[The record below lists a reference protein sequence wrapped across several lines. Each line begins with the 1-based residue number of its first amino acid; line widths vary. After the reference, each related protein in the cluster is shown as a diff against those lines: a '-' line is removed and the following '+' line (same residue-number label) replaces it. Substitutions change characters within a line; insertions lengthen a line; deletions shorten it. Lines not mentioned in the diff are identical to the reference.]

1 MKKNIPELLAP
12 AGNAESLRAALAA
25 GADAVYF
32 GGTSFSNRMRAKN
45 FGDSELR
52 DAVRLCHDCGAK
64 AHVTLNTRVR
74 DNEMSDAL
82 RLVQSV
88 LGGDTYDRADAL
100 IVADFGLA
108 REIKKY
114 FPHAVLHASTQTSLA
129 SPADCAVLESLGFS
143 RLVLPR
149 EMSAEEIRAL
159 HENTSLELEMFIHGA
174 HCVSFSGQCLLS
186 YVMGKRSGNRGECAQ
201 PCRLPYSVRR
211 GLQNG
216 ENKSGKNS
224 FVKPGANGLT
234 KTEYPLSLAD
244 MCLAEKIPEILSCG
258 VSSLKIEGRL
268 KSPEYV
274 YGVTKIYRT
283 LLDEERRASKSE
295 LNTLES
301 LFSRGFTD
309 GYFTGK
315 YAKMS
320 AVSTGNKAERISGS
334 ASENKAGKK
343 ANEKFSE
350 TGIRLNG
357 AYSEKSVSRELSARI
372 RAISAERDNA
382 ALKPVSAVFTARAG
396 KNVTLELFSDGISA
410 KVSGNIPQKAEKRG
424 TDSNAIAKN
433 LVKTGGTGFVISPED
448 IKFDIDGKYFFPLSE
463 INALRRSAVAALAAA
478 ISEKGNCG
486 ELPEKRTVSKCASS
500 TDTLSGNAVSQC
512 AVSKDTLSQC
522 AVTADGGDS
531 KSAASL
537 SDAAQVRK
545 ENIFSEIFYHE
556 KTSESPL
563 YFERGVKTAEFADAG
578 EFIFSL
584 RRKHPGVRRI
594 LSYFDRIYVPYAE
607 AEKAV
612 TAVKA
617 FQCAESEGAFAGGG
631 KICGSACASVEK
643 TAEICAALPVWTS
656 SDLEIE
662 KLLAAL
668 CGKVSRVFCHSAGQ
682 IKTALRLGFIPDMSY
697 RSNAVSRASAGVYRD
712 LGAASLIMSPECPAK
727 ASAACSCG
735 SIVYGRLPL
744 MLLSRCIICGGKC
757 RMGNIG
763 GRIRCNAAPHKCRA
777 ELIDRVGASFPV
789 IAADD
794 CENVIYNSVP
804 IWMADKLDPLRDRL
818 SVMHFI
824 FTDENTEQIV
834 SVLEK
839 YVSGESADGMRI

>member
-64 AHVTLNTRVR
+64 AHITLNTRVR
-74 DNEMSDAL
+74 DNEISDVL
-82 RLVQSV
+82 RIAQSV

-149 EMSAEEIRAL
+149 EMSADEIRAL

-201 PCRLPYSVRR
+201 PCRLPYSVRC
-211 GLQNG
+211 GGQHC
-216 ENKSGKNS
+216 ENKNGKNS
-224 FVKPGANGLT
+224 FIKAGTDRHT
-234 KTEYPLSLAD
+234 KSEYPLSLAD
-244 MCLAEKIPEILSCG
+244 MCLAGNIPEILSCG

-268 KSPEYV
+268 KSPAYV

-295 LNTLES
+295 LDTLET

-320 AVSTGNKAERISGS
+320 AVSTGNKA
-334 ASENKAGKK
+334 GKK
-343 ANEKFSE
+343 TNENFTE
-350 TGIRLNG
+350 TGIRLNA
-357 AYSEKSVSRELSARI
+357 AYSEKAVSRELSARI

-382 ALKPVSAVFTARAG
+382 ALKPVSAVFTAHAG
-396 KNVTLELFSDGISA
+396 ENVTLELFSGGISA
-410 KVSGNIPQKAEKRG
+410 KVSGNIPEIAEKRG
-424 TDSNAIAKN
+424 TDSCAIAKN
-433 LVKTGGTGFVISPED
+433 LAKTGGTGFVISPED
-448 IKFDIDGKYFFPLSE
+448 IKFDIDGEYFFPLSE
-463 INALRRSAVAALAAA
+463 INALRRAAVAALAEA
-478 ISEKGNCG
+478 IAEKGDYG
-486 ELPEKRTVSKCASS
+486 EFPEKRTVSKCASS

-512 AVSKDTLSQC
+512 AV
-522 AVTADGGDS
+522 TAGGRES
-531 KSAASL
+531 KSAASVA
-537 SDAAQVRK
+537 DTAETCK
-545 ENIFSEIFYHE
+545 EKISGEIFYYA
-556 KTSESPL
+556 KPSVTPL
-563 YFERGVKTAEFADAG
+563 FSERGVKTAEFADAG
-578 EFIFSL
+578 EFISSL
-584 RRKHPGVRRI
+584 RKECPGVRRI
-594 LSYFDRIYVPYAE
+594 LSYFDRIYVPYTEAAE
-607 AEKAV
+607 AAP
-612 TAVKA
+612 AVKA
-617 FQCAESEGAFAGGG
+617 LECAEPEGEFAGMTEV
-631 KICGSACASVEK
+631 CGSACASAEK

-668 CGKVSRVFCHSAGQ
+668 CGKVSRVLCHSAGQ
-682 IKTALRLGFIPDMSY
+682 IKTAHRLGFIPDMSY
-697 RSNAVSRASAGVYRD
+697 RANAVSRASAEVYRD

-727 ASAACSCG
+727 VSAAYSCG

-757 RMGNIG
+757 KKGNIG
-763 GRIRCNAAPHKCRA
+763 GRIRYSDNAVPHKCRA

-789 IAADD
+789 ISTGN

-804 IWMADKLDPLRDRL
+804 IWMADKLDPLRDHL

-824 FTDENTEQIV
+824 FTDENTEQII
-834 SVLEK
+834 SVIEK
-839 YVSGESADGMRI
+839 YISGESAGGMRI

>member
-32 GGTSFSNRMRAKN
+32 GGTLFSNRMRAKN

-129 SPADCAVLESLGFS
+129 SPADCTVLESLGFS

-211 GLQNG
+211 GLQHC
-216 ENKSGKNS
+216 ENRSGKNS
-224 FVKPGANGLT
+224 FVKPGADGRA

-244 MCLAEKIPEILSCG
+244 MCLAENIPEILSCG

-320 AVSTGNKAERISGS
+320 AISTGNKAERISGS

-343 ANEKFSE
+343 TNENFSE
-350 TGIRLNG
+350 TGMRLNG

-382 ALKPVSAVFTARAG
+382 ALKPVSAVFTAHAG
-396 KNVTLELFSDGISA
+396 KKATLELFSDGISA
-410 KVSGNIPQKAEKRG
+410 KVSGNIPQNAEKLG

-433 LVKTGGTGFVISPED
+433 LAKTGGTGFVISPED
-448 IKFDIDGKYFFPLSE
+448 IKFDIDGEYFFPLSE

-478 ISEKGNCG
+478 ISEKGGYG
-486 ELPEKRTVSKCASS
+486 ELPEKRTVSKCAVS

-512 AVSKDTLSQC
+512 AV
-522 AVTADGGDS
+522 TADGRDS
-531 KSAASL
+531 KSAASV

-545 ENIFSEIFYHE
+545 ENISGEIFYHE
-556 KTSESPL
+556 KTSVTPL
-563 YFERGVKTAEFADAG
+563 YSERGVKTAEFADAG
-578 EFIFSL
+578 EFISSL
-584 RRKHPGVRRI
+584 RRKRPAVRRI
-594 LSYFDRIYVPYAE
+594 LSYFDRIYVPYTEAAE
-607 AEKAV
+607 AAA
-612 TAVKA
+612 AVKA
-617 FQCAESEGAFAGGG
+617 FESAEPDGAFAGVG
-631 KICGSACASVEK
+631 KVCGSACASVEK

-656 SDLEIE
+656 SDIEIE
-662 KLLAAL
+662 KMLAAL

-727 ASAACSCG
+727 VSAACSCG

-744 MLLSRCIICGGKC
+744 MLLSRCIICGEKC

-763 GRIRCNAAPHKCRA
+763 GRIRCNAASHKCRA

-839 YVSGESADGMRI
+839 YASGESADGMRI

>member
-64 AHVTLNTRVR
+64 AHITLNTRVR
-74 DNEMSDAL
+74 DNEISDVL
-82 RLVQSV
+82 RIAQSV

-149 EMSAEEIRAL
+149 EMSADEIRAL

-201 PCRLPYSVRR
+201 PCRLPYSVRC
-211 GLQNG
+211 GGQHC
-216 ENKSGKNS
+216 ENKNGKNS
-224 FVKPGANGLT
+224 FIKAGTDRHT
-234 KTEYPLSLAD
+234 KSEYPLSLAD
-244 MCLAEKIPEILSCG
+244 MCLAGNIPEILSCG

-268 KSPEYV
+268 KSPAYV

-295 LNTLES
+295 LDTLET

-315 YAKMS
+315 YTKMS

-334 ASENKAGKK
+334 VFENKAGKK
-343 ANEKFSE
+343 EDENFSE
-350 TGIRLNG
+350 TGIRLNA
-357 AYSEKSVSRELSARI
+357 AYSEKAVSRELSARI

-382 ALKPVSAVFTARAG
+382 ALKPVSAVFTAHAG
-396 KNVTLELFSDGISA
+396 ENVTLELFSDGISA
-410 KVSGNIPQKAEKRG
+410 KVSGNIPEIAEKRG
-424 TDSNAIAKN
+424 TDSCAIAKN
-433 LVKTGGTGFVISPED
+433 LAKTGGTGFVISPED
-448 IKFDIDGKYFFPLSE
+448 IKFDIDGEYFFPLSE
-463 INALRRSAVAALAAA
+463 INALRRAAVAALAEA
-478 ISEKGNCG
+478 ISDVGDGEFSEECAISKG
-486 ELPEKRTVSKCASS
+486 A
-500 TDTLSGNAVSQC
+500 LSESAVS
-512 AVSKDTLSQC
+512 A
-522 AVTADGGDS
+522 GGRES
-531 KSAASL
+531 KSAASV
-537 SDAAQVRK
+537 SDAAETCK
-545 ENIFSEIFYHE
+545 EKISGEIFYYA
-556 KTSESPL
+556 KPSVTPL
-563 YFERGVKTAEFADAG
+563 FSERGVKTAEFADAG
-578 EFIFSL
+578 EFISSL
-584 RRKHPGVRRI
+584 RKECPGVRRI

-617 FQCAESEGAFAGGG
+617 FESAVASDGVFGGGG
-631 KICGSACASVEK
+631 KICGSTRASVEK
-643 TAEICAALPVWTS
+643 TAEICAELPVWTS

-668 CGKVSRVFCHSAGQ
+668 CGKVSRVLCHSAGQ
-682 IKTALRLGFIPDMSY
+682 IKTAHRLGFIPDMSY
-697 RSNAVSRASAGVYRD
+697 RANAVSRASAEVYRD

-727 ASAACSCG
+727 VSAAYSCG

-757 RMGNIG
+757 KKGNIG
-763 GRIRCNAAPHKCRA
+763 GRIRYSDNAVPHKCRA

-789 IAADD
+789 ISAGN

-804 IWMADKLDPLRDRL
+804 IWMADKLDPLRDHL

-824 FTDENTEQIV
+824 FTDENTEQVI
-834 SVLEK
+834 SVIEK
-839 YVSGESADGMRI
+839 YISGESAGGMRI